1 MTTKPKMIALVGCA
15 TIILLFAL
23 VTNGCGT
30 HPTPLTSVRDI
41 ARASTDTEQIVLGFL
56 PVGDYPLLSKFQSL
70 KDVSFF
76 TTDGT
81 GANDEKL
88 QALSKVKLKNLQGV
102 LLLNC
107 PRVTDVGIRHLSQ
120 IPSLKWLGLEGTSIT
135 DAALAIMA
143 NDMKLTSVNVAN
155 CSNLSVNGLLQL
167 ARSET
172 LQSFSFPA
180 ESLTQEDVAR
190 LIGEFKPN
198 LKWPSVVDLTGKLN
212 APALEVIAQQRGFSL
227 DVRQTGSMQ
236 DLGLRKAQSPTG
248 GLQK

>member
-1 MTTKPKMIALVGCA
+1 MTRKPKMITLVGPA
-15 TIILLFAL
+15 TTILLFAL

-30 HPTPLTSVRDI
+30 HPTPLTSARDI
-41 ARASTDTEQIVLGFL
+41 ARASTDTEQIVIGFL
-56 PVGDYPLLSKFQSL
+56 PVGDYPLLSKFKRV
-70 KDVSFF
+70 KDVSYF

-81 GANDEKL
+81 GGNDEKL
-88 QALSKVKLKNLQGV
+88 HALSKVRLENLKGV
-102 LLLNC
+102 TLLNC
-107 PRVTDVGIRHLSQ
+107 PRVTDEGIRHLAQ

-143 NDMKLTSVNVAN
+143 NDMKLTGVNVAN
-155 CSNLSVNGLLQL
+155 CLNLSVNGLLKL
-167 ARSET
+167 ARSES
-172 LQSFSFPA
+172 LQSFTFPA

-198 LKWPSVVDLTGKLN
+198 LKWPSVVDLTGRLN
-212 APALEVIAQQRGFSL
+212 ASALEVIAQQRGFSL
-227 DVRQTGSMQ
+227 NVRRTGAMQ